1 MIQDKKEFGLGLA
14 LLAAFFVVLGF
25 IFSPLFEGGRNTLD
39 YLDNTF
45 NSISKNAAYFIPGV
59 ADKAKAFAGTEVS
72 VTIKAADA
80 GQAARL
86 EKIMSVAAA
95 KVVADGTQLVVS
107 GNLGQLISSALA
119 DADLM
124 FKNDGAALTGKY
136 ELEGKRVLY
145 DWHQAFSTMTKDLNR
160 QGKFQEGKILRDVQ
174 AKALEPA
181 YNYYGVEAI
190 PMSSMFWVAMAA
202 LIGYVIY
209 TVWYGFA
216 ILFLFEGWGLKLNH

>member
-14 LLAAFFVVLGF
+14 LLAVFFVVLGL

-59 ADKAKAFAGTEVS
+59 KDKAKKFEGAEIT

-86 EKIMSVAAA
+86 ENILTAAAA
-95 KVVADGTQLVVS
+95 KVEAVGTQLVVTV
-107 GNLGQLISSALA
+107 NLGQLIGSALA

-124 FKNDGAALTGKY
+124 FKNDGAAVSGKY
-136 ELEGKRVLY
+136 GFEGKRALY
-145 DWHQAFSTMTKDLNR
+145 DWYQVFSTMTKDLNR

-174 AKALEPA
+174 TKALEPA

>member
-1 MIQDKKEFGLGLA
+1 MIQDKKEFGIGLA
-14 LLAAFFVVLGF
+14 LLAAFLVVLGA
-25 IFSPLFEGGRNTLD
+25 IFSPLFDGGRNALD

-59 ADKAKAFAGTEVS
+59 ADKARQFEASEVT
-72 VTIKAADA
+72 VRIKAADA

-86 EKIMSVAAA
+86 EKMLTVAEA
-95 KVVADGTQLVVS
+95 KVTVEGNQLMVS
-107 GNLGQLISSALA
+107 GNLGRLIGNVLA

-124 FKNDGAALTGKY
+124 FRNDGAAVAGKY
-136 ELEGKRVLY
+136 DIEGKRALY
-145 DWHQAFSTMTKDLNR
+145 DWHQAMSSMIRDLNR
-160 QGKFQEGKILRDVQ
+160 QNMFQEGKMLRDVQ

-190 PMSSMFWVAMAA
+190 PMSSMLWVAMAA

-216 ILFLFEGWGLKLNH
+216 ILFLFEGWGLRLSH

>member
-14 LLAAFFVVLGF
+14 LLAAFFVVLAL
-25 IFSPLFEGGRNTLD
+25 IISPLLEGGRNTLD

-45 NSISKNAAYFIPGV
+45 NSISKNAAYFIPGI
-59 ADKAKAFAGTEVS
+59 ADKARQFDGTDVS
-72 VTIKAADA
+72 VNIKAADA

-86 EKIMSVAAA
+86 EKILNVAAV
-95 KVVADGTQLVVS
+95 KVVADGSRLVVS
-107 GNLGQLISSALA
+107 GNLGRMIGSALA

-124 FKNDGAALTGKY
+124 FKNDGAAVSGKY
-136 ELEGKRVLY
+136 DIEGKRVLY
-145 DWHQAFSTMTKDLNR
+145 DWHQAFATMTMELNR
-160 QGKFQEGKILRDVQ
+160 QGKFQEGKLLRDVQ
-174 AKALEPA
+174 TKALEPA

>member
-14 LLAAFFVVLGF
+14 LLAVFFVVLGL

-45 NSISKNAAYFIPGV
+45 NSISKNAAYFIPGI
-59 ADKAKAFAGTEVS
+59 AEKARQFDGTEVS
-72 VTIKAADA
+72 VNIEAADT

-86 EKIMSVAAA
+86 EKIMGTAAA
-95 KVVADGTQLVVS
+95 KVVIDGKKLSVS
-107 GNLGQLISSALA
+107 GNLGQLISGALA

-124 FKNDGAALTGKY
+124 FKNDGAAVTGKY
-136 ELEGKRVLY
+136 DLEGKRVLH
-145 DWHQAFSTMTKDLNR
+145 DWHQALSTITKDLNR
-160 QGKFQEGKILRDVQ
+160 QGKFQEGRILRDVQ
-174 AKALEPA
+174 TKALEPA

-190 PMSSMFWVAMAA
+190 PMSNMFWVAMAA

>member
-14 LLAAFFVVLGF
+14 LLAVFFVVLGL

-45 NSISKNAAYFIPGV
+45 NSISKNAAYFIPGIT
-59 ADKAKAFAGTEVS
+59 DKARKFDGTEMS
-72 VTIKAADA
+72 VNIEAVDTD
-80 GQAARL
+80 QAARL
-86 EKIMSVAAA
+86 EKIMGATAA
-95 KVVADGTQLVVS
+95 KVSVDGRKLTVS
-107 GNLGQLISSALA
+107 GNLGQLIGSALA

-124 FKNDGAALTGKY
+124 FKNDGATVAGKY
-136 ELEGKRVLY
+136 DLEGKRVLH
-145 DWHQAFSTMTKDLNR
+145 DWHQVFSTMTKDLNR
-160 QGKFQEGKILRDVQ
+160 QGKFQEGKMLRDVQ
-174 AKALEPA
+174 TKALEPA

>member
-1 MIQDKKEFGLGLA
+1 MIQDKKEFGLGLV
-14 LLAAFFVVLGF
+14 LLAVFFVVLGL
-25 IFSPLFEGGRNTLD
+25 IFSPLFEGDRNTLD

-45 NSISKNAAYFIPGV
+45 NSISKNAAYFIPGIT
-59 ADKAKAFAGTEVS
+59 DKARKFDGTEVS

-86 EKIMSVAAA
+86 EKILSVAAA
-95 KVVADGTQLVVS
+95 MVVVDGTKMVVS
-107 GNLGQLISSALA
+107 GNLGQLIGGALA

-124 FKNDGAALTGKY
+124 FKNDGAAISGKY
-136 ELEGKRVLY
+136 DLEGKRVLH
-145 DWHQAFSTMTKDLNR
+145 DWHQVFSTMTKDLNR

-174 AKALEPA
+174 TKALEPA

>member
-14 LLAAFFVVLGF
+14 LLAVFFVVLF
-25 IFSPLFEGGRNTLD
+25 AIFSPLFEGGRNTLD

-45 NSISKNAAYFIPGV
+45 NSISKNSAYFIPGV
-59 ADKAKAFAGTEVS
+59 ADKARKFDGKEVT
-72 VTIKAADA
+72 VTIKVADA

-95 KVVADGTQLVVS
+95 KVVADGAKLVVT
-107 GNLGQLISSALA
+107 GDLGQLIGSAIA

-124 FKNDGAALTGKY
+124 FKNDGAAVSGKY
-136 ELEGKRVLY
+136 DLEGKRVLY
-145 DWHQAFSTMTKDLNR
+145 DWHQAFSSMTKDLNH
-160 QGKFQEGKILRDVQ
+160 QNKFAEGKLLRDVQ
-174 AKALEPA
+174 TKALEPA

-190 PMSSMFWVAMAA
+190 PMSSMFWIAMAA

>member
-1 MIQDKKEFGLGLA
+1 
-14 LLAAFFVVLGF
+14 
-25 IFSPLFEGGRNTLD
+25 
-39 YLDNTF
+39 
-45 NSISKNAAYFIPGV
+45 
-59 ADKAKAFAGTEVS
+59 
-72 VTIKAADA
+72 
-80 GQAARL
+80 
-86 EKIMSVAAA
+86 
-95 KVVADGTQLVVS
+95 
-107 GNLGQLISSALA
+107 
-119 DADLM
+119 M